1 MAMIKKWMLTSL
13 MAFTLV
19 FVSFT
24 NTVHI
29 TFAAGKTATLAIV
42 GESQK
47 GVILCPKEVSIK
59 DGETAYSLLQ
69 KVMGTKVTAED
80 TKYGIYVKGIDGLMA
95 GDTSGWTYDV
105 NDKAAMVG
113 ADSYK
118 LESGDVV
125 AFRFITDWTNMST
138 EKLQQVLDKIGTCK
152 IDPDATKPEEQKPDG
167 QNPEEQKPDGQNPEE
182 QKPDGQNPE
191 EQKPDGQNPEEQKP
205 DGQNPEE
212 QKPDGQN
219 PEEQKPDGQNPEEQK
234 PDGQNPE
241 EQKLDGQNQNDN
253 ASEEPIKNDLL
264 MKRLDQAINKTS
276 QKMMKDG
283 IDSDW
288 VAIALARSGNN
299 IPVEMKIS
307 YLQSLTQKVEKRLKR
322 FSATDIA
329 RTILAVSA
337 VNGNPTNVAGN
348 NLVQQLYQSE
358 KLNSVTG
365 YTFALLALDTKKYEV
380 PAGAKWNRA
389 ALVKEILHAQHTDG
403 GWTYDVESS
412 KTAASNIDVTGM
424 VLSALAPY
432 QKQPEVKEVVDKAV
446 QYLSNKQLNT
456 GGFEADGQENSNSV
470 AQAIIGTSII
480 GIDPTSKMFTKN
492 NVSAVQNLISYQ
504 LTNGEFKWLPSDTE
518 GNSMATEQA
527 LLALV
532 QYKAFVNGK
541 GSIYDWTNLSIK
553 NEKEPVEEPKESKE
567 PIVDE
572 QNIIDKQGVI
582 QKPGKQTNDENYR
595 VVTENEKV
603 NNEKTAK
610 NLQLPKTGTSAWDT
624 AMPVGMG
631 VLCIASAYVLWRRK
645 AA

>member
-1 MAMIKKWMLTSL
+1 MAMIKKWLLTL
-13 MAFTLV
+13 IMAVALV

-29 TFAAGKTATLAIV
+29 TFAEGKTATLAII

-47 GVILCPKEVSIK
+47 GVILCPKEVSIE

-69 KVMGTKVTAED
+69 KVMGTKVTAEN
-80 TKYGIYVKGIDGLMA
+80 TKYGMYVKGIDGLMA
-95 GDTSGWTYDV
+95 GDISATSGWAYDV
-105 NDKAAMVG
+105 NDQAAMVG

-125 AFRFITDWTNMST
+125 AFRFVVNWDNMSI
-138 EKLQQVLDKIGTCK
+138 EKLQQVLDKNGTCK
-152 IDPDATKPEEQKPDG
+152 KDSGTAKPEEQKPEGQKPEEQKPDG
-167 QNPEEQKPDGQNPEE
+167 QQPEEQKPEEQKPEGQKPEE
-182 QKPDGQNPE
+182 QKPEEQKPVGQKPEAQKPE
-191 EQKPDGQNPEEQKP
+191 EQKPNELK
-205 DGQNPEE
+205 
-212 QKPDGQN
+212 
-219 PEEQKPDGQNPEEQK
+219 
-234 PDGQNPE
+234 
-241 EQKLDGQNQNDN
+241 
-253 ASEEPIKNDLL
+253 EPIKNELL
-264 MKRLDQAINKTS
+264 MKQLDQAIAKTS
-276 QKMMKDG
+276 KKMMEDG

-299 IPVEMKIS
+299 IPVETKIS
-307 YLQSLTQKVEKRLKR
+307 YLQSLTQKVEKRVER

-329 RTILAVSA
+329 RTVLAVSA
-337 VNGNPTNVAGN
+337 VNGNPTNVAGK
-348 NLVQQLYQSE
+348 NLVQKLYQSE

-389 ALVKEILHAQHTDG
+389 ALVKEILNGQHTDG
-403 GWTYDVESS
+403 GWTYNVESS
-412 KTAASNIDVTGM
+412 KKEDSDIDVTGM

-432 QKQPEVKEVVDKAV
+432 QKQPEVKQAVKKAV

-470 AQAIIGTSII
+470 AQAIIGLAIT
-480 GIDPTSKMFTKN
+480 GIDPTSEAFTKN
-492 NVSAVQNLISYQ
+492 NVNAVQNLISYQ
-504 LTNGEFKWLPSDTE
+504 LANGEFKWLPSDEE
-518 GNSMATEQA
+518 GSSMATEQA

-541 GSIYDWTNLSIK
+541 GSIYDWTNSSTEDDINLVD
-553 NEKEPVEEPKESKE
+553 EPKEPV
-567 PIVDE
+567 VDE
-572 QNIIDKQGVI
+572 SNVIEKQEVI
-582 QKPGKQTNDENYR
+582 QKQEKQTNDENSR
-595 VVTENEKV
+595 VVTKDNTV

-610 NLQLPKTGTSAWDT
+610 NRQLPKTGASAWDT

>member
-1 MAMIKKWMLTSL
+1 MAMIKKWLLTL
-13 MAFTLV
+13 IMAVALV

-29 TFAAGKTATLAIV
+29 TFAEGKTATLAII

-47 GVILCPKEVSIK
+47 GVILCPKEVSIE

-69 KVMGTKVTAED
+69 KVMGTKVTAEN
-80 TKYGIYVKGIDGLMA
+80 TKYGMYVKGIDGLMA
-95 GDTSGWTYDV
+95 GDISATSGWAYDV
-105 NDKAAMVG
+105 NDQAAMVG

-125 AFRFITDWTNMST
+125 AFRFVVNWDNMSI
-138 EKLQQVLDKIGTCK
+138 EKLQQVLDKNGTCK
-152 IDPDATKPEEQKPDG
+152 KDSGTAKPEEQKPEG
-167 QNPEEQKPDGQNPEE
+167 QKPEEQKPEEQKPVGQKPEAQKPEE
-182 QKPDGQNPE
+182 QKPNE
-191 EQKPDGQNPEEQKP
+191 LK
-205 DGQNPEE
+205 
-212 QKPDGQN
+212 
-219 PEEQKPDGQNPEEQK
+219 
-234 PDGQNPE
+234 
-241 EQKLDGQNQNDN
+241 
-253 ASEEPIKNDLL
+253 EPIKNELL
-264 MKRLDQAINKTS
+264 MKQLDQAIAKTS
-276 QKMMKDG
+276 KKMMEDG

-299 IPVEMKIS
+299 IPVETKIS
-307 YLQSLTQKVEKRLKR
+307 YLQSLTQKVEKRVER

-329 RTILAVSA
+329 RTVLAVSA
-337 VNGNPTNVAGN
+337 VNGNPTNVAGK
-348 NLVQQLYQSE
+348 NLVQKLYQSE

-389 ALVKEILHAQHTDG
+389 ALVKEILNGQHTDG
-403 GWTYDVESS
+403 GWTYNVESS
-412 KTAASNIDVTGM
+412 KKEDSNIDVTGM

-432 QKQPEVKEVVDKAV
+432 QKQPEVKQAVKKAV

-470 AQAIIGTSII
+470 AQAIIGLAIT
-480 GIDPTSKMFTKN
+480 GIDPTSEAFTKN
-492 NVSAVQNLISYQ
+492 NVNAVQNLISYQ
-504 LTNGEFKWLPSDTE
+504 LANGEFKWLPSDEE
-518 GNSMATEQA
+518 GSSMATEQA

-541 GSIYDWTNLSIK
+541 GSIYDWTNSSTEDDINLVD
-553 NEKEPVEEPKESKE
+553 EPKEPV
-567 PIVDE
+567 VDE
-572 QNIIDKQGVI
+572 SNVIEKQEVI
-582 QKPGKQTNDENYR
+582 QKQEKQTNDENSR
-595 VVTENEKV
+595 VVTKDNTV

-610 NLQLPKTGTSAWDT
+610 NRQLPKTGASAWDT

>member
-1 MAMIKKWMLTSL
+1 MAMIKKWLLTL
-13 MAFTLV
+13 IMAVALV

-29 TFAAGKTATLAIV
+29 TFAEGKTATLAII

-47 GVILCPKEVSIK
+47 GVILCPKEVSIE

-69 KVMGTKVTAED
+69 KVMGTKVTAEN
-80 TKYGIYVKGIDGLMA
+80 TKYGMYVKGIDGLMA
-95 GDTSGWTYDV
+95 GDISATSGWAYDV
-105 NDKAAMVG
+105 NDQAAMVG

-125 AFRFITDWTNMST
+125 AFRFVVNWDNMSI
-138 EKLQQVLDKIGTCK
+138 EKLQQVLDKNGTCK
-152 IDPDATKPEEQKPDG
+152 KDSGTAKPEEQKPEEQKPEGQKPEEKKPEEQKPDG
-167 QNPEEQKPDGQNPEE
+167 QKPEEKKPEEQKPDGQKPEE
-182 QKPDGQNPE
+182 QKPE
-191 EQKPDGQNPEEQKP
+191 EQKSDGQKPEAQKPQEQKP
-205 DGQNPEE
+205 NEL
-212 QKPDGQN
+212 K
-219 PEEQKPDGQNPEEQK
+219 
-234 PDGQNPE
+234 
-241 EQKLDGQNQNDN
+241 
-253 ASEEPIKNDLL
+253 EPIKNELL
-264 MKRLDQAINKTS
+264 MKQLDQAIAKTS
-276 QKMMKDG
+276 KKMMEDG

-299 IPVEMKIS
+299 IPVETKIS
-307 YLQSLTQKVEKRLKR
+307 YLQSLTQKVEKRVER

-329 RTILAVSA
+329 RTVLAVSA
-337 VNGNPTNVAGN
+337 VNGNPTNVAGK
-348 NLVQQLYQSE
+348 NLVQKLYQSE

-389 ALVKEILHAQHTDG
+389 ALVKEILNGQHTDG
-403 GWTYDVESS
+403 GWTYNVESS
-412 KTAASNIDVTGM
+412 KKEASNIDVTGM

-432 QKQPEVKEVVDKAV
+432 QKQLEVKQAVKKAV
-446 QYLSNKQLNT
+446 KYLSNKQLNT

-470 AQAIIGTSII
+470 AQAIIGLAIT
-480 GIDPTSKMFTKN
+480 GIDPTSEAFTKN
-492 NVSAVQNLISYQ
+492 NVNAVQNLISYQ
-504 LTNGEFKWLPSDTE
+504 LANGEFKWLPSDEE
-518 GNSMATEQA
+518 GSSMATEQA

-541 GSIYDWTNLSIK
+541 GSIYDWTNSSTEDDINLVD
-553 NEKEPVEEPKESKE
+553 EPKEPV
-567 PIVDE
+567 VDE
-572 QNIIDKQGVI
+572 SNVIEKQEVI
-582 QKPGKQTNDENYR
+582 QKQEKQTNDENSR
-595 VVTENEKV
+595 VVTKDNTV

-610 NLQLPKTGTSAWDT
+610 NRQLPKTGASAWDT

>member
-1 MAMIKKWMLTSL
+1 MAMIKKWLLTL
-13 MAFTLV
+13 IMAVALV

-29 TFAAGKTATLAIV
+29 TFAEGKTATLAII

-47 GVILCPKEVSIK
+47 GVILCPKEVSIE

-69 KVMGTKVTAED
+69 KVMGTKVTAEN
-80 TKYGIYVKGIDGLMA
+80 TKYGMYVKGIDGLMA
-95 GDTSGWTYDV
+95 GDISATSGWAYDV
-105 NDKAAMVG
+105 NDQAAMVG

-125 AFRFITDWTNMST
+125 AFRFVVNWDNMSI
-138 EKLQQVLDKIGTCK
+138 EKLQQVLDKNGTCK
-152 IDPDATKPEEQKPDG
+152 KDSGTAKPEGQKPEEQKPDG
-167 QNPEEQKPDGQNPEE
+167 QKPEEKKPEEQKPDGQKPEEQKPEE
-182 QKPDGQNPE
+182 QKPDGQKPE
-191 EQKPDGQNPEEQKP
+191 AQKPQEQKPQEQKP
-205 DGQNPEE
+205 NEL
-212 QKPDGQN
+212 K
-219 PEEQKPDGQNPEEQK
+219 
-234 PDGQNPE
+234 
-241 EQKLDGQNQNDN
+241 
-253 ASEEPIKNDLL
+253 EPIKNELL
-264 MKRLDQAINKTS
+264 MKQLDQAIAKTS
-276 QKMMKDG
+276 KKMMEDG

-299 IPVEMKIS
+299 IPVETKIS
-307 YLQSLTQKVEKRLKR
+307 YLQSLTQKVEKRVER

-329 RTILAVSA
+329 RTVLAVSA
-337 VNGNPTNVAGN
+337 VNGNPTNVAGK
-348 NLVQQLYQSE
+348 NLVQKLYQSE

-389 ALVKEILHAQHTDG
+389 ALVKEILNGQHTDG
-403 GWTYDVESS
+403 GWTYNVESS
-412 KTAASNIDVTGM
+412 KKEASNIDVTGM

-432 QKQPEVKEVVDKAV
+432 QKQPEVKQAVKKAV
-446 QYLSNKQLNT
+446 KYLSNKQLNT

-470 AQAIIGTSII
+470 AQAIIGLAIT
-480 GIDPTSKMFTKN
+480 GIDPTSEAFTKN
-492 NVSAVQNLISYQ
+492 NVNAVQNLISYQ
-504 LTNGEFKWLPSDTE
+504 LANGEFKWLPSDEE
-518 GNSMATEQA
+518 GSSMATEQA

-541 GSIYDWTNLSIK
+541 GSIYDWTNSSTEDDINLVD
-553 NEKEPVEEPKESKE
+553 EPKEPV
-567 PIVDE
+567 VDE
-572 QNIIDKQGVI
+572 SNVIEKQEVI
-582 QKPGKQTNDENYR
+582 QKQEKQTNDENSR
-595 VVTENEKV
+595 VVTKDNTV

-610 NLQLPKTGTSAWDT
+610 NRQLPKTGASALDT

>member
-1 MAMIKKWMLTSL
+1 MAMIKKWLLTL
-13 MAFTLV
+13 IMAVALV

-29 TFAAGKTATLAIV
+29 TFAEGKTATLAII

-47 GVILCPKEVSIK
+47 GVILCPKEVSIE

-69 KVMGTKVTAED
+69 KVMGTKVTAEN
-80 TKYGIYVKGIDGLMA
+80 TKYGMYVKGIDGLMA
-95 GDTSGWTYDV
+95 GDISATSGWAYDV
-105 NDKAAMVG
+105 NDQAAMVG

-125 AFRFITDWTNMST
+125 AFRFVVNWDNMSI
-138 EKLQQVLDKIGTCK
+138 EKLQQVLDKNGTCK
-152 IDPDATKPEEQKPDG
+152 KDSGTAKPEEQKPEGQKPEEQKPDG
-167 QNPEEQKPDGQNPEE
+167 QQPEEQKPEEQKPEGQKPEE
-182 QKPDGQNPE
+182 QKPE
-191 EQKPDGQNPEEQKP
+191 EQKPVGQKPEAQKPQEQKP
-205 DGQNPEE
+205 NEL
-212 QKPDGQN
+212 K
-219 PEEQKPDGQNPEEQK
+219 
-234 PDGQNPE
+234 
-241 EQKLDGQNQNDN
+241 
-253 ASEEPIKNDLL
+253 EPIKNELL
-264 MKRLDQAINKTS
+264 MKQLDQAIAKTS
-276 QKMMKDG
+276 KKMMEDG

-299 IPVEMKIS
+299 IPVETKIS
-307 YLQSLTQKVEKRLKR
+307 YLQSLTQKVEKRVER

-329 RTILAVSA
+329 RTVLAVSA
-337 VNGNPTNVAGN
+337 VNGNPTNVAGK
-348 NLVQQLYQSE
+348 NLVQKLYQSE

-389 ALVKEILHAQHTDG
+389 ALVKEILNGQHTDG
-403 GWTYDVESS
+403 GWTYNVESS
-412 KTAASNIDVTGM
+412 KKEASNIDVTGM

-432 QKQPEVKEVVDKAV
+432 QKQPEVKQAVKKAV

-470 AQAIIGTSII
+470 AQAIIGLAIT
-480 GIDPTSKMFTKN
+480 GIDPTSEAFTKN
-492 NVSAVQNLISYQ
+492 NVNAVQNLISYQ
-504 LTNGEFKWLPSDTE
+504 LANGEFKWLPSDEE
-518 GNSMATEQA
+518 GSSMATEQA

-541 GSIYDWTNLSIK
+541 GSIYDWTNSSTEDDINLVD
-553 NEKEPVEEPKESKE
+553 EPKEPV
-567 PIVDE
+567 VDE
-572 QNIIDKQGVI
+572 SNVIEKQEVI
-582 QKPGKQTNDENYR
+582 QKQEKQTNDENSR
-595 VVTENEKV
+595 VVTKDNTI

-610 NLQLPKTGTSAWDT
+610 NRQLPKTGASAWDT

>member
-1 MAMIKKWMLTSL
+1 MAMIKKWLLTL
-13 MAFTLV
+13 IMAVALV

-29 TFAAGKTATLAIV
+29 TFAEGKTATLAII

-47 GVILCPKEVSIK
+47 GVILCPKEVSIE

-69 KVMGTKVTAED
+69 KVMGTKVTAEN
-80 TKYGIYVKGIDGLMA
+80 TKYGMYVKGIDGLMA
-95 GDTSGWTYDV
+95 GDISATSGWAYDV
-105 NDKAAMVG
+105 NDQAAMVG

-125 AFRFITDWTNMST
+125 AFRFVVNWDNMSI
-138 EKLQQVLDKIGTCK
+138 EKLQQVLDKNGTCK
-152 IDPDATKPEEQKPDG
+152 KDSGTAKPEEQKPEGQKPEEQKPDG
-167 QNPEEQKPDGQNPEE
+167 QQPEEQKTEEQKPDGQKPEE
-182 QKPDGQNPE
+182 QKPE
-191 EQKPDGQNPEEQKP
+191 EQKPVGQKPEAQKPQEQKP
-205 DGQNPEE
+205 NEL
-212 QKPDGQN
+212 K
-219 PEEQKPDGQNPEEQK
+219 
-234 PDGQNPE
+234 
-241 EQKLDGQNQNDN
+241 
-253 ASEEPIKNDLL
+253 EPIKNELL
-264 MKRLDQAINKTS
+264 MKQLDQAIAKTS
-276 QKMMKDG
+276 KKMMEDG

-299 IPVEMKIS
+299 IPVETKIS
-307 YLQSLTQKVEKRLKR
+307 YLQSLTQKVEKRVER

-329 RTILAVSA
+329 RTVLAVSA
-337 VNGNPTNVAGN
+337 VNGNPTNVAGK
-348 NLVQQLYQSE
+348 NLVQKLYQSE
-358 KLNSVTG
+358 KLNSITG

-389 ALVKEILHAQHTDG
+389 ALVKEILNGQHTDG
-403 GWTYDVESS
+403 GWTYNVESS
-412 KTAASNIDVTGM
+412 KKEASNIDVTGM

-432 QKQPEVKEVVDKAV
+432 QKQPEVKQAVKKAV

-470 AQAIIGTSII
+470 AQAIIGLAIT
-480 GIDPTSKMFTKN
+480 GIDPTSEAFTKN
-492 NVSAVQNLISYQ
+492 NVNAVQNLISYQ
-504 LTNGEFKWLPSDTE
+504 LANGEFKWLPSDEE
-518 GNSMATEQA
+518 GSSMATEQA

-541 GSIYDWTNLSIK
+541 GSIYDWTNSSTEDDINLVD
-553 NEKEPVEEPKESKE
+553 EPKEPV
-567 PIVDE
+567 VDE
-572 QNIIDKQGVI
+572 SNVIEKQEVI
-582 QKPGKQTNDENYR
+582 QKQEKQTNDENSR
-595 VVTENEKV
+595 VVTKDNTV

-610 NLQLPKTGTSAWDT
+610 NRQLPKTGASAWDT

>member
-1 MAMIKKWMLTSL
+1 MAMIKKWLLTL
-13 MAFTLV
+13 IMAVALV

-29 TFAAGKTATLAIV
+29 TFAEGKTATLAII

-47 GVILCPKEVSIK
+47 GVILCPKEVSIE

-69 KVMGTKVTAED
+69 KVMGTKVTAEN
-80 TKYGIYVKGIDGLMA
+80 TKYGMYVKGIDGLMA
-95 GDTSGWTYDV
+95 GDISATSGWAYDV
-105 NDKAAMVG
+105 NDQAAMVG

-125 AFRFITDWTNMST
+125 AFRFVVNWDNMSI
-138 EKLQQVLDKIGTCK
+138 EKLQQVLDKNGTCK
-152 IDPDATKPEEQKPDG
+152 KDSGTAKPEEQKPDG
-167 QNPEEQKPDGQNPEE
+167 QKPEEQKPDGQKPEEKKPEE
-182 QKPDGQNPE
+182 QKPDGQKPE
-191 EQKPDGQNPEEQKP
+191 EQKPDGQKPEEQKP
-205 DGQNPEE
+205 DGQKPEAQKPQE
-212 QKPDGQN
+212 QKPN
-219 PEEQKPDGQNPEEQK
+219 ELK
-234 PDGQNPE
+234 
-241 EQKLDGQNQNDN
+241 
-253 ASEEPIKNDLL
+253 EPIKNELL
-264 MKRLDQAINKTS
+264 MKQLDQAIAKTS
-276 QKMMKDG
+276 KKMMEDG

-299 IPVEMKIS
+299 IPVETKIS
-307 YLQSLTQKVEKRLKR
+307 YLQSLTQKVEKRVER

-329 RTILAVSA
+329 RTVLAISA
-337 VNGNPTNVAGN
+337 VNGNPTNVAGK
-348 NLVQQLYQSE
+348 NLVQKLYQSE

-389 ALVKEILHAQHTDG
+389 ALVKEILNGQHTDG
-403 GWTYDVESS
+403 GWTYNVESS
-412 KTAASNIDVTGM
+412 KKEASNIDVTGM

-432 QKQPEVKEVVDKAV
+432 QKQPEVKQAVKKAV
-446 QYLSNKQLNT
+446 KYLSNKQLNT

-470 AQAIIGTSII
+470 AQAIIGLTIT
-480 GIDPTSKMFTKN
+480 GIDPTSEAFTKN
-492 NVSAVQNLISYQ
+492 NVNAVQNLISYQ
-504 LTNGEFKWLPSDTE
+504 LANGEFKWLPSDEE
-518 GNSMATEQA
+518 GSSMATEQA

-541 GSIYDWTNLSIK
+541 GSIYDWTNSSTEDDINLVD
-553 NEKEPVEEPKESKE
+553 EPKEPV
-567 PIVDE
+567 VDE
-572 QNIIDKQGVI
+572 SNVIEKQEVI
-582 QKPGKQTNDENYR
+582 QKQEKQTNDENSR
-595 VVTENEKV
+595 VVTKDNTV

-610 NLQLPKTGTSAWDT
+610 NRQLPKTGASAWDT

>member
-1 MAMIKKWMLTSL
+1 MAV
-13 MAFTLV
+13 ALV

-29 TFAAGKTATLAIV
+29 TFAEGKTATLAII

-47 GVILCPKEVSIK
+47 GVILCPKEVSIE

-69 KVMGTKVTAED
+69 KVMGTKVTAEN
-80 TKYGIYVKGIDGLMA
+80 TKYGMYVKGIDGLMA
-95 GDTSGWTYDV
+95 GDISATSGWAYDV
-105 NDKAAMVG
+105 NDQAAMVG

-125 AFRFITDWTNMST
+125 AFRFVVNWDNMSI
-138 EKLQQVLDKIGTCK
+138 EKLQQVLDKNGTCK
-152 IDPDATKPEEQKPDG
+152 KDSGTAKPEGQKPEEQKPDG
-167 QNPEEQKPDGQNPEE
+167 QKPEEKKPEEQKPDGQKPEEQKPEE
-182 QKPDGQNPE
+182 QKPDGQKPE
-191 EQKPDGQNPEEQKP
+191 AQKPQEQKPNELK
-205 DGQNPEE
+205 
-212 QKPDGQN
+212 
-219 PEEQKPDGQNPEEQK
+219 
-234 PDGQNPE
+234 
-241 EQKLDGQNQNDN
+241 
-253 ASEEPIKNDLL
+253 EPIKNELL
-264 MKRLDQAINKTS
+264 MKQLDQAIAKTS
-276 QKMMKDG
+276 KKMMEDG

-299 IPVEMKIS
+299 IPVETKIS
-307 YLQSLTQKVEKRLKR
+307 YLQSLTQKVEKRVER

-329 RTILAVSA
+329 RTVLAVSA
-337 VNGNPTNVAGN
+337 VNGNPTNVAGK
-348 NLVQQLYQSE
+348 NLVQKLYQSE

-389 ALVKEILHAQHTDG
+389 ALVKEILNGQHTDG
-403 GWTYDVESS
+403 GWTYNVESS
-412 KTAASNIDVTGM
+412 KKEASNIDVTGM

-432 QKQPEVKEVVDKAV
+432 QKQPEVKQAVKKAV
-446 QYLSNKQLNT
+446 KYLSNKQLNT

-470 AQAIIGTSII
+470 AQAIIGLAIT
-480 GIDPTSKMFTKN
+480 GIDPTSEAFTKN
-492 NVSAVQNLISYQ
+492 NVNAVQNLISYQ
-504 LTNGEFKWLPSDTE
+504 LANGEFKWLPSDEE
-518 GNSMATEQA
+518 GSSMATEQA

-541 GSIYDWTNLSIK
+541 GSIYDWTNSSTEDDINLVD
-553 NEKEPVEEPKESKE
+553 EPKEPV
-567 PIVDE
+567 VDE
-572 QNIIDKQGVI
+572 SNVIEKQEVI
-582 QKPGKQTNDENYR
+582 QKQEKQTNDENSR
-595 VVTENEKV
+595 VVTKDNTV

-610 NLQLPKTGTSAWDT
+610 NRQLPKTGASAWDT

>member
-1 MAMIKKWMLTSL
+1 MAMIKKWLLTL
-13 MAFTLV
+13 IMAVALV

-29 TFAAGKTATLAIV
+29 TFAEGKTATLAII

-47 GVILCPKEVSIK
+47 GVILCPKEVSIE

-69 KVMGTKVTAED
+69 KVMGTKVTAEN
-80 TKYGIYVKGIDGLMA
+80 TKYGMYVKGIDGLMA
-95 GDTSGWTYDV
+95 GDISATSGWAYDV
-105 NDKAAMVG
+105 NDQAAMVG

-125 AFRFITDWTNMST
+125 AFRFVVNWDNMSI
-138 EKLQQVLDKIGTCK
+138 EKLQQVLDKNGTCK
-152 IDPDATKPEEQKPDG
+152 KDSGTAKPEEQKPDG
-167 QNPEEQKPDGQNPEE
+167 QKPEEQKPDGQKPEEKKPEE
-182 QKPDGQNPE
+182 QKPDGQKPE
-191 EQKPDGQNPEEQKP
+191 EQKPDGQKPEAQKPQEQKP
-205 DGQNPEE
+205 NEL
-212 QKPDGQN
+212 K
-219 PEEQKPDGQNPEEQK
+219 
-234 PDGQNPE
+234 
-241 EQKLDGQNQNDN
+241 
-253 ASEEPIKNDLL
+253 EPIKNELL
-264 MKRLDQAINKTS
+264 MKQLDQAIAKTS
-276 QKMMKDG
+276 KKMMEDG

-299 IPVEMKIS
+299 IPVETKIS
-307 YLQSLTQKVEKRLKR
+307 YLQSLTQKVEKRVER

-329 RTILAVSA
+329 RTVLAVSA
-337 VNGNPTNVAGN
+337 VNGNPTNVAGK
-348 NLVQQLYQSE
+348 NLVQKLYQSE

-389 ALVKEILHAQHTDG
+389 ALVKEILNGQHTDG
-403 GWTYDVESS
+403 GWTYNVESS
-412 KTAASNIDVTGM
+412 KKEASNIDVTGM

-432 QKQPEVKEVVDKAV
+432 QKQPEVKQAVKKAV
-446 QYLSNKQLNT
+446 KYLSNKQLNT

-470 AQAIIGTSII
+470 AQAIIGLTIT
-480 GIDPTSKMFTKN
+480 GIDPTSEAFTKN
-492 NVSAVQNLISYQ
+492 NVNAVQNLISYQ
-504 LTNGEFKWLPSDTE
+504 LANGEFKWLPSDEE
-518 GNSMATEQA
+518 GSSMATEQA

-541 GSIYDWTNLSIK
+541 GSIYDWTNSSTEDDINLVD
-553 NEKEPVEEPKESKE
+553 EPKEPV
-567 PIVDE
+567 VDE
-572 QNIIDKQGVI
+572 SNVIEKQEVI
-582 QKPGKQTNDENYR
+582 QKQEKQTNDENSR
-595 VVTENEKV
+595 VVTKDNTV

-610 NLQLPKTGTSAWDT
+610 NRQLPKTGASAWDT

>member
-1 MAMIKKWMLTSL
+1 MAMIKKWLLTL
-13 MAFTLV
+13 IMAVALV

-29 TFAAGKTATLAIV
+29 TFAEGKTATLAII

-47 GVILCPKEVSIK
+47 GVILCPKEVSIE

-69 KVMGTKVTAED
+69 KVMGTKVTAEN
-80 TKYGIYVKGIDGLMA
+80 TKYGMYVKGIDGLMA
-95 GDTSGWTYDV
+95 GDISATSGWAYDV
-105 NDKAAMVG
+105 NDQAAMVG

-125 AFRFITDWTNMST
+125 AFRFVVNWDNMSI
-138 EKLQQVLDKIGTCK
+138 EKLQQVLDKNGTCK
-152 IDPDATKPEEQKPDG
+152 KDSGTAKPEEQKPEGQKPEEQKPDG
-167 QNPEEQKPDGQNPEE
+167 QQPEEQKPEEQKPEGQKPEE
-182 QKPDGQNPE
+182 QKPE
-191 EQKPDGQNPEEQKP
+191 EQKPVGQKPEAQKPQEQKP
-205 DGQNPEE
+205 NEL
-212 QKPDGQN
+212 K
-219 PEEQKPDGQNPEEQK
+219 
-234 PDGQNPE
+234 
-241 EQKLDGQNQNDN
+241 
-253 ASEEPIKNDLL
+253 EPIKNELL
-264 MKRLDQAINKTS
+264 MKQLDQAIAKTS
-276 QKMMKDG
+276 KKMMEDG

-299 IPVEMKIS
+299 IPVETKIS
-307 YLQSLTQKVEKRLKR
+307 YLQSLTQKVEKRVER

-329 RTILAVSA
+329 RTVLAVSA
-337 VNGNPTNVAGN
+337 VNGNPTNVAGK
-348 NLVQQLYQSE
+348 NLVQKLYQSE

-389 ALVKEILHAQHTDG
+389 ALVKEILNGQHTDG
-403 GWTYDVESS
+403 GWTYNVESS
-412 KTAASNIDVTGM
+412 KKEDSNIDVTGM

-432 QKQPEVKEVVDKAV
+432 QKQPEVKQAVKKAV

-470 AQAIIGTSII
+470 AQAIIGLAIT
-480 GIDPTSKMFTKN
+480 GIDPTSEAFTKN
-492 NVSAVQNLISYQ
+492 NVNAVQNLISYQ
-504 LTNGEFKWLPSDTE
+504 LANGEFKWLPSDEE
-518 GNSMATEQA
+518 GSSMATEQA

-541 GSIYDWTNLSIK
+541 GSIYDWTNSSTEDDINLVD
-553 NEKEPVEEPKESKE
+553 EPKEPV
-567 PIVDE
+567 VDE
-572 QNIIDKQGVI
+572 SNVIEKQEVI
-582 QKPGKQTNDENYR
+582 QKQEKQTNDENSR
-595 VVTENEKV
+595 VVTKDNTI

-610 NLQLPKTGTSAWDT
+610 NRQLPKTGASAWDT

>member
-1 MAMIKKWMLTSL
+1 MAMIKKWPLTL
-13 MAFTLV
+13 IMAVALV

-29 TFAAGKTATLAIV
+29 TFAEGKTATLAII

-47 GVILCPKEVSIK
+47 GVILCPKEVSIE

-69 KVMGTKVTAED
+69 KVMGTKVTAEN
-80 TKYGIYVKGIDGLMA
+80 TKYGMYVKGIDGLMA
-95 GDTSGWTYDV
+95 GDISATSGWAYDV
-105 NDKAAMVG
+105 NDQAAMVG

-125 AFRFITDWTNMST
+125 AFRFVVNWDNMSI
-138 EKLQQVLDKIGTCK
+138 EKLQQVLDKNGTCK
-152 IDPDATKPEEQKPDG
+152 KDSGTAKPEGQKPEEQKPDG
-167 QNPEEQKPDGQNPEE
+167 QKPEEKKPEEQKPDGQKPEEQKPEE
-182 QKPDGQNPE
+182 QKPDGQKPE
-191 EQKPDGQNPEEQKP
+191 AQKPQEQKPNELK
-205 DGQNPEE
+205 
-212 QKPDGQN
+212 
-219 PEEQKPDGQNPEEQK
+219 
-234 PDGQNPE
+234 
-241 EQKLDGQNQNDN
+241 
-253 ASEEPIKNDLL
+253 EPIKNELL
-264 MKRLDQAINKTS
+264 MKQLDQAIAKTS
-276 QKMMKDG
+276 KKMMEDG

-299 IPVEMKIS
+299 IPVETKIS
-307 YLQSLTQKVEKRLKR
+307 YLQSLTQKVEKRVER

-329 RTILAVSA
+329 RTVLAVSA
-337 VNGNPTNVAGN
+337 VNGNPTNVAGK
-348 NLVQQLYQSE
+348 NLVQKLYQSE

-389 ALVKEILHAQHTDG
+389 ALVKEILNGQHTDG
-403 GWTYDVESS
+403 GWTYNVESS
-412 KTAASNIDVTGM
+412 KKEASNIDVTGM

-432 QKQPEVKEVVDKAV
+432 QKQPEVKQAVKKAV
-446 QYLSNKQLNT
+446 KYLSNKQLNT

-470 AQAIIGTSII
+470 AQAIIGLAIT
-480 GIDPTSKMFTKN
+480 GIDPTSEAFTKN
-492 NVSAVQNLISYQ
+492 NVNAVQNLISYQ
-504 LTNGEFKWLPSDTE
+504 LANGEFKWLPSDEE
-518 GNSMATEQA
+518 GSSMATEQA

-541 GSIYDWTNLSIK
+541 GSIYDWTNSSTEDDINLVD
-553 NEKEPVEEPKESKE
+553 EPKEPV
-567 PIVDE
+567 VDE
-572 QNIIDKQGVI
+572 SNVIEKQEVI
-582 QKPGKQTNDENYR
+582 QKQEKQTNDENSR
-595 VVTENEKV
+595 VVTKDNTV

-610 NLQLPKTGTSAWDT
+610 NRQLPKTGASAWDT

>member
-1 MAMIKKWMLTSL
+1 MAMIKKWLLTL
-13 MAFTLV
+13 IMAVALV

-29 TFAAGKTATLAIV
+29 TFAEGKTATLAII

-47 GVILCPKEVSIK
+47 GVILCPKEVSIE

-69 KVMGTKVTAED
+69 KVMGTKVTAEN
-80 TKYGIYVKGIDGLMA
+80 TKYGMYVKGIDGLMA
-95 GDTSGWTYDV
+95 GDISATSGWAYDV
-105 NDKAAMVG
+105 NDQAAMVG

-125 AFRFITDWTNMST
+125 AFRFVVNWDNMSI
-138 EKLQQVLDKIGTCK
+138 EKLQQVLDKNGTCK
-152 IDPDATKPEEQKPDG
+152 KDSGTAKPEEQKPEGQKPEERKPDGQQPEEQKPEEQKPEGQKPEEQKPEEQKPDG
-167 QNPEEQKPDGQNPEE
+167 QKPEAQKPQEQKPNEL
-182 QKPDGQNPE
+182 K
-191 EQKPDGQNPEEQKP
+191 
-205 DGQNPEE
+205 
-212 QKPDGQN
+212 
-219 PEEQKPDGQNPEEQK
+219 
-234 PDGQNPE
+234 
-241 EQKLDGQNQNDN
+241 
-253 ASEEPIKNDLL
+253 EPIKNELL
-264 MKRLDQAINKTS
+264 MKQLDQAIAKTS
-276 QKMMKDG
+276 KKMMEDG

-299 IPVEMKIS
+299 IPVETKIS
-307 YLQSLTQKVEKRLKR
+307 YLQSLTQKVEKRVER

-329 RTILAVSA
+329 RTVLAISA
-337 VNGNPTNVAGN
+337 VNGNPTNVAGK
-348 NLVQQLYQSE
+348 NLVQKLYQSE

-389 ALVKEILHAQHTDG
+389 ALVKEILNGQHTDG
-403 GWTYDVESS
+403 GWTYNVESS
-412 KTAASNIDVTGM
+412 KKEASNIDVTGM

-432 QKQPEVKEVVDKAV
+432 QKQPEVKQAVKKAV

-470 AQAIIGTSII
+470 AQAIIGLAIT
-480 GIDPTSKMFTKN
+480 GIDPTSEAFTKN
-492 NVSAVQNLISYQ
+492 NVNAVQNLISYQ
-504 LTNGEFKWLPSDTE
+504 LANGEFKWLPSDEE
-518 GNSMATEQA
+518 GSSMATEQA

-541 GSIYDWTNLSIK
+541 GSVYDWTNSSTEDDINLVD
-553 NEKEPVEEPKESKE
+553 EPKEPV
-567 PIVDE
+567 VDE
-572 QNIIDKQGVI
+572 SNVIEKQEVI
-582 QKPGKQTNDENYR
+582 QKQEKQTNDENSR
-595 VVTENEKV
+595 VVTKDNTV

-610 NLQLPKTGTSAWDT
+610 NRQLPKTGASAWDT

>member
-1 MAMIKKWMLTSL
+1 MAMIKKWLLTL
-13 MAFTLV
+13 IMAVALV

-29 TFAAGKTATLAIV
+29 TFAEGKTATLAII

-47 GVILCPKEVSIK
+47 GVILCPKEVSIE

-69 KVMGTKVTAED
+69 KVMGTKVTAEN
-80 TKYGIYVKGIDGLMA
+80 TKYGMYVKGIDGLMA
-95 GDTSGWTYDV
+95 GDISATSGWAYDV
-105 NDKAAMVG
+105 NDQAAMVG

-125 AFRFITDWTNMST
+125 AFRFVVNWDNMSI
-138 EKLQQVLDKIGTCK
+138 EKLQQVLDKNGTCK
-152 IDPDATKPEEQKPDG
+152 KDSGTAKPEEQKPEG
-167 QNPEEQKPDGQNPEE
+167 QKPEEQKPVGQKPEAQKPQE
-182 QKPDGQNPE
+182 QKPNE
-191 EQKPDGQNPEEQKP
+191 LK
-205 DGQNPEE
+205 
-212 QKPDGQN
+212 
-219 PEEQKPDGQNPEEQK
+219 
-234 PDGQNPE
+234 
-241 EQKLDGQNQNDN
+241 
-253 ASEEPIKNDLL
+253 EPIKNELL
-264 MKRLDQAINKTS
+264 MKQLDQAIAKTS
-276 QKMMKDG
+276 KKMMEDG

-299 IPVEMKIS
+299 IPVETKIS
-307 YLQSLTQKVEKRLKR
+307 YLQSLTQKVEKRVER

-329 RTILAVSA
+329 RTVLAVSA
-337 VNGNPTNVAGN
+337 VNGNPTNVAGK
-348 NLVQQLYQSE
+348 NLVQKLYQSE

-389 ALVKEILHAQHTDG
+389 ALVKEILNGQHTDG
-403 GWTYDVESS
+403 GWTYNVESS
-412 KTAASNIDVTGM
+412 KKEASNIDVTGM

-432 QKQPEVKEVVDKAV
+432 QKQPEVKQAVKKAV

-470 AQAIIGTSII
+470 AQAIIGLAIT
-480 GIDPTSKMFTKN
+480 GIDPTSEAFTKN
-492 NVSAVQNLISYQ
+492 NVNAVQNLISYQ
-504 LTNGEFKWLPSDTE
+504 LANGEFKWLPSDEE
-518 GNSMATEQA
+518 GSSMATEQA

-541 GSIYDWTNLSIK
+541 GSIYDWTNSSTEDDINLVD
-553 NEKEPVEEPKESKE
+553 EPKEPV
-567 PIVDE
+567 VDE
-572 QNIIDKQGVI
+572 SNVIEKQEVI
-582 QKPGKQTNDENYR
+582 QKQEKQTNDENSR
-595 VVTENEKV
+595 VVTKDNTI

-610 NLQLPKTGTSAWDT
+610 NRQLPKTGASAWDT

>member
-1 MAMIKKWMLTSL
+1 MAMIKKWLLTL
-13 MAFTLV
+13 IMAVALV

-29 TFAAGKTATLAIV
+29 TFAEGKTATLAII

-47 GVILCPKEVSIK
+47 GVILCPKEVSIE

-69 KVMGTKVTAED
+69 KVMGTKITAEN
-80 TKYGIYVKGIDGLMA
+80 TKYGMYVKGIDGLMA
-95 GDTSGWTYDV
+95 GDISATSGWAYDV
-105 NDKAAMVG
+105 NDQAAMVG

-125 AFRFITDWTNMST
+125 AFRFVVNWDNMSI
-138 EKLQQVLDKIGTCK
+138 EKLQQVLDKNGTCK
-152 IDPDATKPEEQKPDG
+152 KDSGTAKPEEQKPEGQKPEEQKPDG
-167 QNPEEQKPDGQNPEE
+167 QQPEEQKPEEQKPEGQKPEE
-182 QKPDGQNPE
+182 QKPE
-191 EQKPDGQNPEEQKP
+191 EQKPVGQKPEAQKPQEQKP
-205 DGQNPEE
+205 NEL
-212 QKPDGQN
+212 K
-219 PEEQKPDGQNPEEQK
+219 
-234 PDGQNPE
+234 
-241 EQKLDGQNQNDN
+241 
-253 ASEEPIKNDLL
+253 EPIKNELL
-264 MKRLDQAINKTS
+264 MKQLDQAIAKTS
-276 QKMMKDG
+276 KKMMEDG

-299 IPVEMKIS
+299 IPVETKIS
-307 YLQSLTQKVEKRLKR
+307 YLQSLTQKVEKRVER

-329 RTILAVSA
+329 RTVLAVSA
-337 VNGNPTNVAGN
+337 VNGNPTNVAGK
-348 NLVQQLYQSE
+348 NLVQKLYQSE

-389 ALVKEILHAQHTDG
+389 ALVKEILNGQHTDG
-403 GWTYDVESS
+403 GWTYNVESS
-412 KTAASNIDVTGM
+412 KKEASNIDVTGM

-432 QKQPEVKEVVDKAV
+432 QKQPEVKQAVKKAV

-470 AQAIIGTSII
+470 AQAIIGLAIT
-480 GIDPTSKMFTKN
+480 GIDPTSEAFTKN
-492 NVSAVQNLISYQ
+492 NVNAVQNLISYQ
-504 LTNGEFKWLPSDTE
+504 LANGEFKWLPSDEE
-518 GNSMATEQA
+518 GSSMATEQA

-541 GSIYDWTNLSIK
+541 GSIYDWTNSSTEDDINLVD
-553 NEKEPVEEPKESKE
+553 EPKEPV
-567 PIVDE
+567 VDE
-572 QNIIDKQGVI
+572 SNVIEKQEVI
-582 QKPGKQTNDENYR
+582 QKQEKQTNDENSR
-595 VVTENEKV
+595 VVTKDNTI

-610 NLQLPKTGTSAWDT
+610 NRQLPKTGASAWDT

>member
-1 MAMIKKWMLTSL
+1 MAV
-13 MAFTLV
+13 ALV

-29 TFAAGKTATLAIV
+29 TFAEGKTATLAII

-47 GVILCPKEVSIK
+47 GVILCPKEVSIE

-69 KVMGTKVTAED
+69 KVMGTKVTAEN
-80 TKYGIYVKGIDGLMA
+80 TKYGMYVKGIDGLMA
-95 GDTSGWTYDV
+95 GDISATSGWAYDV
-105 NDKAAMVG
+105 NDQAAMVG

-125 AFRFITDWTNMST
+125 AFRFVVNWDNMSI
-138 EKLQQVLDKIGTCK
+138 EKLQQVLDKNGTCK
-152 IDPDATKPEEQKPDG
+152 KDSGTAKPEEQKPEGQKPEEQKPDG
-167 QNPEEQKPDGQNPEE
+167 QQPEEQKPEEQKPEGQKPEE
-182 QKPDGQNPE
+182 QKPE
-191 EQKPDGQNPEEQKP
+191 EQKPVGQQPEAQKPQEQKP
-205 DGQNPEE
+205 NEL
-212 QKPDGQN
+212 K
-219 PEEQKPDGQNPEEQK
+219 
-234 PDGQNPE
+234 
-241 EQKLDGQNQNDN
+241 
-253 ASEEPIKNDLL
+253 EPIKNELL
-264 MKRLDQAINKTS
+264 MKQLDQAIAKTS
-276 QKMMKDG
+276 KKMMEDG

-299 IPVEMKIS
+299 IPVETKIS
-307 YLQSLTQKVEKRLKR
+307 YLQSLTQKVEKRVER

-329 RTILAVSA
+329 RTVLAVSA
-337 VNGNPTNVAGN
+337 VNGNPTNVAGK
-348 NLVQQLYQSE
+348 NLVQKLYQSE

-389 ALVKEILHAQHTDG
+389 ALVKEILNGQHTDG
-403 GWTYDVESS
+403 GWTYNVESS
-412 KTAASNIDVTGM
+412 KKEDSNIDVTGM

-432 QKQPEVKEVVDKAV
+432 QKQPEVKQAVKKAV

-470 AQAIIGTSII
+470 AQAIIGLAIT
-480 GIDPTSKMFTKN
+480 GIDPTSEAFTKN
-492 NVSAVQNLISYQ
+492 NVNAVQNLISYQ
-504 LTNGEFKWLPSDTE
+504 LANGEFKWLPSDEE
-518 GNSMATEQA
+518 GSSMATEQA

-541 GSIYDWTNLSIK
+541 GSIYDWTNSSTEDDINLVD
-553 NEKEPVEEPKESKE
+553 EPKEPV
-567 PIVDE
+567 VDE
-572 QNIIDKQGVI
+572 SNVIEKQEVI
-582 QKPGKQTNDENYR
+582 QKQEKQTNDENSR
-595 VVTENEKV
+595 VVTKDNTV

-610 NLQLPKTGTSAWDT
+610 NRQLPKTGASAWDT

>member
-1 MAMIKKWMLTSL
+1 MAMIKKWLLTL
-13 MAFTLV
+13 IMAVALV

-29 TFAAGKTATLAIV
+29 TFAEGKTATLAII

-47 GVILCPKEVSIK
+47 GVILCPKEVSIE

-69 KVMGTKVTAED
+69 KVMGTKVTAEN
-80 TKYGIYVKGIDGLMA
+80 TKYGMYVKGIDGLMA
-95 GDTSGWTYDV
+95 GDISATSGWAYDV
-105 NDKAAMVG
+105 NDQAAMVG

-125 AFRFITDWTNMST
+125 AFRFVVNWDNMSI
-138 EKLQQVLDKIGTCK
+138 EKLQQVLDKNGTCK
-152 IDPDATKPEEQKPDG
+152 KDSGTAKPEEQKPEGQKPEEQKPDG
-167 QNPEEQKPDGQNPEE
+167 QQPEEQKPEEQKPEGQKPEE
-182 QKPDGQNPE
+182 QKPE
-191 EQKPDGQNPEEQKP
+191 EQKPVGQQPEAQKPQEQKP
-205 DGQNPEE
+205 NEL
-212 QKPDGQN
+212 K
-219 PEEQKPDGQNPEEQK
+219 
-234 PDGQNPE
+234 
-241 EQKLDGQNQNDN
+241 
-253 ASEEPIKNDLL
+253 EPIKNELL
-264 MKRLDQAINKTS
+264 MKQLDQAIAKTS
-276 QKMMKDG
+276 KKMMEDG

-299 IPVEMKIS
+299 IPVETKIS
-307 YLQSLTQKVEKRLKR
+307 YLQSLTQKVEKRVER

-329 RTILAVSA
+329 RTVLAVSA
-337 VNGNPTNVAGN
+337 VNGNPTNVAGK
-348 NLVQQLYQSE
+348 NLVQKLYQSE

-389 ALVKEILHAQHTDG
+389 ALVKEILNGQHTDG
-403 GWTYDVESS
+403 GWTYNVESS
-412 KTAASNIDVTGM
+412 KKEDSNIDVTGM

-432 QKQPEVKEVVDKAV
+432 QKQPEVKQAVKKAV

-470 AQAIIGTSII
+470 AQAIIGLAIT
-480 GIDPTSKMFTKN
+480 GIDPTSEAFTKN
-492 NVSAVQNLISYQ
+492 NVNAVQNLISYQ
-504 LTNGEFKWLPSDTE
+504 LANGEFKWLPSDEE
-518 GNSMATEQA
+518 GSSMATEQA

-541 GSIYDWTNLSIK
+541 GSIYDWTNSSTEDDINLVD
-553 NEKEPVEEPKESKE
+553 EPKEPV
-567 PIVDE
+567 VDE
-572 QNIIDKQGVI
+572 SNVIEKQEVI
-582 QKPGKQTNDENYR
+582 QKQEKQTNDENSR
-595 VVTENEKV
+595 VVTKDNTV

-610 NLQLPKTGTSAWDT
+610 NRQLPKTGASAWDT

>member
-1 MAMIKKWMLTSL
+1 MAMIKKWLLTL
-13 MAFTLV
+13 VMAVALV

-29 TFAAGKTATLAIV
+29 TFAEGKTATLAII

-47 GVILCPKEVSIK
+47 GVILCPKEVSIE

-69 KVMGTKVTAED
+69 KVMGTKVTAEN
-80 TKYGIYVKGIDGLMA
+80 TKYGMYVKGIDGLMA
-95 GDTSGWTYDV
+95 GDISATSGWAYDV
-105 NDKAAMVG
+105 NDQAAMVG

-125 AFRFITDWTNMST
+125 AFRFVVNWDNMSI
-138 EKLQQVLDKIGTCK
+138 EKLQQVLDKNGTCK
-152 IDPDATKPEEQKPDG
+152 KDSGTAKPEEQKPEGQKPEEQKPDG
-167 QNPEEQKPDGQNPEE
+167 QQPEEQKPEEQKPEGQKPEE
-182 QKPDGQNPE
+182 QKPEEQKPVGQKPEAQKPE
-191 EQKPDGQNPEEQKP
+191 EQKPNELK
-205 DGQNPEE
+205 
-212 QKPDGQN
+212 
-219 PEEQKPDGQNPEEQK
+219 
-234 PDGQNPE
+234 
-241 EQKLDGQNQNDN
+241 
-253 ASEEPIKNDLL
+253 EPIKNELL
-264 MKRLDQAINKTS
+264 MKQLDQAIAKTS
-276 QKMMKDG
+276 KKMMEDG

-299 IPVEMKIS
+299 IPVETKIS
-307 YLQSLTQKVEKRLKR
+307 YLQSLTQKVEKRVER

-329 RTILAVSA
+329 RTVLAVSA
-337 VNGNPTNVAGN
+337 VNGNPTNVAGK
-348 NLVQQLYQSE
+348 NLVQKLYQSE

-389 ALVKEILHAQHTDG
+389 ALVKEILNGQHTDG
-403 GWTYDVESS
+403 GWTYNVESS
-412 KTAASNIDVTGM
+412 KKEDSNIDVTGM

-432 QKQPEVKEVVDKAV
+432 QKQPEVKQAVKKAV

-470 AQAIIGTSII
+470 AQAIIGLAIT
-480 GIDPTSKMFTKN
+480 GIDPTSEAFTKN
-492 NVSAVQNLISYQ
+492 NVNAVQNLISYQ
-504 LTNGEFKWLPSDTE
+504 LANGEFKWLPSDEE
-518 GNSMATEQA
+518 GSSMATEQA

-541 GSIYDWTNLSIK
+541 GSIYDWTNSSTEDDINLVD
-553 NEKEPVEEPKESKE
+553 EPKEPV
-567 PIVDE
+567 VDE
-572 QNIIDKQGVI
+572 SNVIEKQEVI
-582 QKPGKQTNDENYR
+582 QKQEKQTNDENSR
-595 VVTENEKV
+595 VVTKDNTV

-610 NLQLPKTGTSAWDT
+610 NRQLPKTGASAWDT

>member
-1 MAMIKKWMLTSL
+1 MAMIKKWLLTL
-13 MAFTLV
+13 IMAVALV

-29 TFAAGKTATLAIV
+29 TFAEGKTATLAII

-47 GVILCPKEVSIK
+47 GVILCPKEVSIE

-69 KVMGTKVTAED
+69 KVMGTKVTAEN
-80 TKYGIYVKGIDGLMA
+80 TKYGMYVKGIDGLMA
-95 GDTSGWTYDV
+95 GDISATSGWAYDV
-105 NDKAAMVG
+105 NDQAAMVG

-125 AFRFITDWTNMST
+125 AFRFVVNWDNMSI
-138 EKLQQVLDKIGTCK
+138 EKLQQVLDKNGTCK
-152 IDPDATKPEEQKPDG
+152 KDSGTAKPEEQKPDG
-167 QNPEEQKPDGQNPEE
+167 QKPEEQKPDGQKPEEKKPEE
-182 QKPDGQNPE
+182 QKPDGQKPE
-191 EQKPDGQNPEEQKP
+191 EQKPDGQKPEAQKPQEQKP
-205 DGQNPEE
+205 NEL
-212 QKPDGQN
+212 K
-219 PEEQKPDGQNPEEQK
+219 
-234 PDGQNPE
+234 
-241 EQKLDGQNQNDN
+241 
-253 ASEEPIKNDLL
+253 EPIKNELL
-264 MKRLDQAINKTS
+264 MKQLDQAIAKTS
-276 QKMMKDG
+276 KKMMEDG

-299 IPVEMKIS
+299 IPVETKIS
-307 YLQSLTQKVEKRLKR
+307 YLQSLTQKVEKRVER

-329 RTILAVSA
+329 RTVLAVSA
-337 VNGNPTNVAGN
+337 VNGNPTNVAGK
-348 NLVQQLYQSE
+348 NLVQKLYQSE

-389 ALVKEILHAQHTDG
+389 ALVKEILNGQHTDG
-403 GWTYDVESS
+403 GWTYNVESS
-412 KTAASNIDVTGM
+412 KKEASNIDVTGM

-432 QKQPEVKEVVDKAV
+432 QKQPEVKQAVKKAV
-446 QYLSNKQLNT
+446 KYLSNKQLNT

-470 AQAIIGTSII
+470 AQAIIGLAIT
-480 GIDPTSKMFTKN
+480 GIDPTSEAFTKN
-492 NVSAVQNLISYQ
+492 NVNAVQNLISYQ
-504 LTNGEFKWLPSDTE
+504 LANGEFKWLPSDEE
-518 GNSMATEQA
+518 GSSMATEQA

-541 GSIYDWTNLSIK
+541 GSIYDWTNSSTEDDINLVD
-553 NEKEPVEEPKESKE
+553 EPKEPV
-567 PIVDE
+567 VDE
-572 QNIIDKQGVI
+572 SNVIEKQEVI
-582 QKPGKQTNDENYR
+582 QKQEKQTNDENSR
-595 VVTENEKV
+595 VVTKDNTV

-610 NLQLPKTGTSAWDT
+610 NRQLPKTGASAWDT

>member
-1 MAMIKKWMLTSL
+1 MAMIKKWLLTL
-13 MAFTLV
+13 IMAVALV

-29 TFAAGKTATLAIV
+29 TFAEGKKATLAII

-47 GVILCPKEVSIK
+47 GVILCPKEVSIE

-69 KVMGTKVTAED
+69 KVMGTKVTAEN
-80 TKYGIYVKGIDGLMA
+80 TKYGMYVKGIDGLMA
-95 GDTSGWTYDV
+95 GDISATSGWAYDV
-105 NDKAAMVG
+105 NDQAAMVG

-125 AFRFITDWTNMST
+125 AFRFVVNWDNMSI
-138 EKLQQVLDKIGTCK
+138 EKLQQVLDKNGTCK
-152 IDPDATKPEEQKPDG
+152 KDSGTAKPEEQKPEGQKPEEQKPDG
-167 QNPEEQKPDGQNPEE
+167 QKPEEKKPEEQKPDGQKPEE
-182 QKPDGQNPE
+182 QKPDGQKPE
-191 EQKPDGQNPEEQKP
+191 AQKPQEQKPNELK
-205 DGQNPEE
+205 
-212 QKPDGQN
+212 
-219 PEEQKPDGQNPEEQK
+219 
-234 PDGQNPE
+234 
-241 EQKLDGQNQNDN
+241 
-253 ASEEPIKNDLL
+253 EPIKNELL
-264 MKRLDQAINKTS
+264 MKQLDQAIAKTS
-276 QKMMKDG
+276 KKMMEDG

-299 IPVEMKIS
+299 IPVETKIS
-307 YLQSLTQKVEKRLKR
+307 YLQSLTQKVEKRVER

-329 RTILAVSA
+329 RTVLAVSA
-337 VNGNPTNVAGN
+337 VNGNPTNVAGK
-348 NLVQQLYQSE
+348 NLVQKLYQSE

-389 ALVKEILHAQHTDG
+389 ALVKEILNGQHTDG
-403 GWTYDVESS
+403 GWTYNVESS
-412 KTAASNIDVTGM
+412 KNEASNIDVTGM

-432 QKQPEVKEVVDKAV
+432 QKQPEVKQAVKKAV
-446 QYLSNKQLNT
+446 KYLSNKQLNT

-470 AQAIIGTSII
+470 AQAIIGLTIT
-480 GIDPTSKMFTKN
+480 GIDPTSEAFTKN
-492 NVSAVQNLISYQ
+492 NVNAVQNLISYQ
-504 LTNGEFKWLPSDTE
+504 LANGEFKWLPSDEE
-518 GNSMATEQA
+518 GSSMATEQA

-541 GSIYDWTNLSIK
+541 GSIYDWTNSSTEDDINLVD
-553 NEKEPVEEPKESKE
+553 EPKEPV
-567 PIVDE
+567 VDE
-572 QNIIDKQGVI
+572 SNVIEKQEVI
-582 QKPGKQTNDENYR
+582 QKQEKQTNDENSR
-595 VVTENEKV
+595 VVTKDNTV

-610 NLQLPKTGTSAWDT
+610 NRQLPKTGASAWDT

>member
-1 MAMIKKWMLTSL
+1 MAMIKKWLLTL
-13 MAFTLV
+13 IMAVALV

-29 TFAAGKTATLAIV
+29 TFAEGKTATLAII

-47 GVILCPKEVSIK
+47 GVILCPKEVSIE

-69 KVMGTKVTAED
+69 KVMGTKVTAEN
-80 TKYGIYVKGIDGLMA
+80 TKYGMYVKGIDGLMA
-95 GDTSGWTYDV
+95 GDISATSGWAYDV
-105 NDKAAMVG
+105 NDQAAMVR

-125 AFRFITDWTNMST
+125 AFRFVVNWDNMSI
-138 EKLQQVLDKIGTCK
+138 EKLQQVLDKNGTCK
-152 IDPDATKPEEQKPDG
+152 KDSGTAKPEGQKPEEQKPDG
-167 QNPEEQKPDGQNPEE
+167 QKPEEKKPEEQKPDGQKPEEQKPEE
-182 QKPDGQNPE
+182 QKPDGQKPE
-191 EQKPDGQNPEEQKP
+191 AQKPQEQKPNELK
-205 DGQNPEE
+205 
-212 QKPDGQN
+212 
-219 PEEQKPDGQNPEEQK
+219 
-234 PDGQNPE
+234 
-241 EQKLDGQNQNDN
+241 
-253 ASEEPIKNDLL
+253 EPIKNELL
-264 MKRLDQAINKTS
+264 MKQLDQAIAKTS
-276 QKMMKDG
+276 KKMMEDG

-299 IPVEMKIS
+299 IPVETKIS
-307 YLQSLTQKVEKRLKR
+307 YLQSLTQKVEKRVER

-329 RTILAVSA
+329 RTVLAVSA
-337 VNGNPTNVAGN
+337 VNGNPTNVAGK
-348 NLVQQLYQSE
+348 NLVQKLYQSE

-389 ALVKEILHAQHTDG
+389 ALVKEILNGQHTDG
-403 GWTYDVESS
+403 GWTYNVESS
-412 KTAASNIDVTGM
+412 KKEASNIDVTGM

-432 QKQPEVKEVVDKAV
+432 QKQPEVKQAVKKAV
-446 QYLSNKQLNT
+446 KYLSNKQLNT

-470 AQAIIGTSII
+470 AQAIIGLAIT
-480 GIDPTSKMFTKN
+480 GIDPTSEAFTKN
-492 NVSAVQNLISYQ
+492 NVNAVQNLISYQ
-504 LTNGEFKWLPSDTE
+504 LANGEFKWLPSDEE
-518 GNSMATEQA
+518 GSSMATEQA

-541 GSIYDWTNLSIK
+541 GSIYDWTNSSTEDDINLVD
-553 NEKEPVEEPKESKE
+553 EPKEPV
-567 PIVDE
+567 VDE
-572 QNIIDKQGVI
+572 SNVIEKQEVI
-582 QKPGKQTNDENYR
+582 QKQEKQTNDENSR
-595 VVTENEKV
+595 VVTKDNTV

-610 NLQLPKTGTSAWDT
+610 NRQLPKTGASAWDT

>member
-1 MAMIKKWMLTSL
+1 MAMIKKWLLTL
-13 MAFTLV
+13 IMAVALV

-29 TFAAGKTATLAIV
+29 TFAEGKTATLAII

-47 GVILCPKEVSIK
+47 GVILCPKEVSIE

-69 KVMGTKVTAED
+69 KVMGTKVTAEN
-80 TKYGIYVKGIDGLMA
+80 TKYGMYVKGIDGLMA
-95 GDTSGWTYDV
+95 GDISATSGWAYDV
-105 NDKAAMVG
+105 NDQAAMVG

-125 AFRFITDWTNMST
+125 AFRFVVNWDNMSI
-138 EKLQQVLDKIGTCK
+138 EKLQQVLDKNGTCK
-152 IDPDATKPEEQKPDG
+152 KDSGTAKPEEQKPDG
-167 QNPEEQKPDGQNPEE
+167 QKPEEQKPDGQKPEEQKPEE
-182 QKPDGQNPE
+182 QKPDGQKPE
-191 EQKPDGQNPEEQKP
+191 EQKPGEQKPGGQKPEEQKP
-205 DGQNPEE
+205 RE
-212 QKPDGQN
+212 QKPN
-219 PEEQKPDGQNPEEQK
+219 ELK
-234 PDGQNPE
+234 
-241 EQKLDGQNQNDN
+241 
-253 ASEEPIKNDLL
+253 EPIKNELL
-264 MKRLDQAINKTS
+264 MKQLDQAIAKTS
-276 QKMMKDG
+276 KKMMEDG

-299 IPVEMKIS
+299 IPVETKIS
-307 YLQSLTQKVEKRLKR
+307 YLQSLTQKVEKRVER

-329 RTILAVSA
+329 RTVLAVSA

-348 NLVQQLYQSE
+348 NLVQKLYQSE

-389 ALVKEILHAQHTDG
+389 ALVKEILNAQHTDG
-403 GWTYDVESS
+403 GWTYNVESS
-412 KTAASNIDVTGM
+412 KEEASNIDVTGM

-432 QKQPEVKEVVDKAV
+432 QKQPEVKQAVKKAV
-446 QYLSNKQLNT
+446 KYLSNKQLNT

-470 AQAIIGTSII
+470 AQAIIGLTIT
-480 GIDPTSKMFTKN
+480 GIDPTSEAFTKN
-492 NVSAVQNLISYQ
+492 NVNAVQNLISYQ
-504 LTNGEFKWLPSDTE
+504 LANGEFKWLPSDEE
-518 GNSMATEQA
+518 GSSMATEQA

-541 GSIYDWTNLSIK
+541 GSIYDWTNSSTEDDI
-553 NEKEPVEEPKESKE
+553 NSVEEPKE
-567 PIVDE
+567 PVVDE
-572 QNIIDKQGVI
+572 SNGIEKQEVI
-582 QKPGKQTNDENYR
+582 QKQEKQTNDENSR
-595 VVTENEKV
+595 VVTKDNTV

-610 NLQLPKTGTSAWDT
+610 NRQLPKTGASAWDT

>member
-1 MAMIKKWMLTSL
+1 MAMIKKWLLTL
-13 MAFTLV
+13 IMAVALV

-29 TFAAGKTATLAIV
+29 TFAEGKTATLAII

-47 GVILCPKEVSIK
+47 GVILCPKEVSIE

-69 KVMGTKVTAED
+69 KVMGTKVTAEN
-80 TKYGIYVKGIDGLMA
+80 TKYGMYVKGIDGLMA
-95 GDTSGWTYDV
+95 GDISATSGWAYDV
-105 NDKAAMVG
+105 NDQAAMVG

-125 AFRFITDWTNMST
+125 AFRFVVNWDNMSI
-138 EKLQQVLDKIGTCK
+138 EKLQQVLDKNGTCK
-152 IDPDATKPEEQKPDG
+152 KDSGTAKPEGQKPEAQKPQEQKP
-167 QNPEEQKPDGQNPEE
+167 NELK
-182 QKPDGQNPE
+182 
-191 EQKPDGQNPEEQKP
+191 
-205 DGQNPEE
+205 
-212 QKPDGQN
+212 
-219 PEEQKPDGQNPEEQK
+219 
-234 PDGQNPE
+234 
-241 EQKLDGQNQNDN
+241 
-253 ASEEPIKNDLL
+253 EPIKNELL
-264 MKRLDQAINKTS
+264 MKQLDQAIAKTS
-276 QKMMKDG
+276 KKMMEDG

-299 IPVEMKIS
+299 IPVETKIS
-307 YLQSLTQKVEKRLKR
+307 YLQSLTQKVEKRVER

-329 RTILAVSA
+329 RTVLAVSA
-337 VNGNPTNVAGN
+337 VNGNPTNVAGK
-348 NLVQQLYQSE
+348 NLVQKLYQSE

-389 ALVKEILHAQHTDG
+389 ALVKEILNGQHTDG
-403 GWTYDVESS
+403 GWTYNVESS
-412 KTAASNIDVTGM
+412 KKEASNIDVTGM

-432 QKQPEVKEVVDKAV
+432 QKQPEVKQAVKKAV
-446 QYLSNKQLNT
+446 KYLSNKQLNT

-470 AQAIIGTSII
+470 AQAIIGLAIT
-480 GIDPTSKMFTKN
+480 GIDPTSEAFTKN
-492 NVSAVQNLISYQ
+492 NVNAVQNLISYQ
-504 LTNGEFKWLPSDTE
+504 LANGEFKWLPSDEE
-518 GNSMATEQA
+518 GSSMATEQA

-541 GSIYDWTNLSIK
+541 GSIYDWTNSSTEDDINLVD
-553 NEKEPVEEPKESKE
+553 EPKEPV
-567 PIVDE
+567 VDE
-572 QNIIDKQGVI
+572 SNVIEKQEVI
-582 QKPGKQTNDENYR
+582 QKQEKQTNDENSR
-595 VVTENEKV
+595 VVTKDNTV

-610 NLQLPKTGTSAWDT
+610 NRQLPKTGASAWDT

>member
-1 MAMIKKWMLTSL
+1 MAMIKNWLLTL
-13 MAFTLV
+13 IMAVALV

-29 TFAAGKTATLAIV
+29 TFAEGKTATLAII

-47 GVILCPKEVSIK
+47 GVILCPKEVSIE

-69 KVMGTKVTAED
+69 KVMGTKVTAEN
-80 TKYGIYVKGIDGLMA
+80 TKYGMYVKGIDGLMA
-95 GDTSGWTYDV
+95 GDISATSGWAYDV
-105 NDKAAMVG
+105 NDQAAMVG

-125 AFRFITDWTNMST
+125 AFRFVVNWDNMSI
-138 EKLQQVLDKIGTCK
+138 EKLQQVLDKNGTCK
-152 IDPDATKPEEQKPDG
+152 KDSGTAKPEEQKPEGQKPEEQKPDG
-167 QNPEEQKPDGQNPEE
+167 QQPEEQKPEEQKPEGQKPEE
-182 QKPDGQNPE
+182 QKPE
-191 EQKPDGQNPEEQKP
+191 EQKPVGQKPEAQKPQEQKP
-205 DGQNPEE
+205 NEL
-212 QKPDGQN
+212 K
-219 PEEQKPDGQNPEEQK
+219 
-234 PDGQNPE
+234 
-241 EQKLDGQNQNDN
+241 
-253 ASEEPIKNDLL
+253 EPIKNELL
-264 MKRLDQAINKTS
+264 MKQLDQAIAKTS
-276 QKMMKDG
+276 KKMMEDG

-299 IPVEMKIS
+299 IPVETKIS
-307 YLQSLTQKVEKRLKR
+307 YLQSLTQKVEKRVER

-329 RTILAVSA
+329 RTVLAVSA
-337 VNGNPTNVAGN
+337 VNGNPTNVAGK
-348 NLVQQLYQSE
+348 NLVQKLYQSE

-389 ALVKEILHAQHTDG
+389 ALVKEILNGQHTDG
-403 GWTYDVESS
+403 GWTYNVESS
-412 KTAASNIDVTGM
+412 KKEDSNIDVTGM

-432 QKQPEVKEVVDKAV
+432 QKQPEVKQAVKKAV

-470 AQAIIGTSII
+470 AQAIIGLAIT
-480 GIDPTSKMFTKN
+480 GIDPTSEAFTKN
-492 NVSAVQNLISYQ
+492 NVNAVQNLISYQ
-504 LTNGEFKWLPSDTE
+504 LANGEFKWLPSDEE
-518 GNSMATEQA
+518 GSSMATEQA

-541 GSIYDWTNLSIK
+541 GSIYDWTNSSTEDDINLVD
-553 NEKEPVEEPKESKE
+553 EPKEPV
-567 PIVDE
+567 VDE
-572 QNIIDKQGVI
+572 SNVIEKQEVI
-582 QKPGKQTNDENYR
+582 QKQEKQTNDENSR
-595 VVTENEKV
+595 VVTKDNTV

-610 NLQLPKTGTSAWDT
+610 NRQLPKTGASAWDT